1 MCGSLMCDIAH
12 WLIFISACWIGL
24 LAVIALTIIIWQL
37 IVTMIE
43 DFKMTIG
50 NDVLLE
56 NF

>member
-43 DFKMTIG
+43 DFK
-50 NDVLLE
+50 NDDWQ
-56 NF
+56 